1 MLNVLT
7 EIADVLYQLFL
18 SLFFL
23 TGSIMFTVLTLG
35 VGFVVYM
42 TTRTIRSDKE

>member
-23 TGSIMFTVLTLG
+23 TGSIMCSVVPLG
-35 VGFVVYM
+35 FGFVVYM